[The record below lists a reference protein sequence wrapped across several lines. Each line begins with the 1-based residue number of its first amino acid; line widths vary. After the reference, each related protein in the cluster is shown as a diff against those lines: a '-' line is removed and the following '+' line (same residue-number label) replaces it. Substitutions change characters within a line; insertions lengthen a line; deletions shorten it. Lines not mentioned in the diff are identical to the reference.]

1 MDRLEQAISR
11 GDRIHF
17 IGVGGVMMSSLALE
31 LARRGSI
38 VTGNDRSASAMTEKL
53 ERAGIPVSIGHRP
66 EYIDGA
72 AVIVKNAAIPE
83 TSPDLAA
90 ARAKG
95 LPVYERPQVLG
106 LIMREYERSIG
117 VSGTHG
123 KSTTSGMLTHA
134 LRALSAEPTAFLG
147 ASLAEIGG
155 TYVLGHDD
163 WFVAESCEYCRSFL
177 CLNPQT
183 AVILNVEADHLD
195 YYSGIEEIIGAFRDF
210 AENTPAVGGK
220 VVVNADSAN
229 AMRAVAGVE
238 REILTF
244 GRKNGRF
251 RAENPQVDHGCWRYT
266 LTDNGE
272 PLCKVAL
279 SVPGEH
285 NISNSLAVAATLLS
299 HGIEPAAAAK
309 AIGSYPG
316 VERRFQKVGEY
327 HGAVV
332 IDDYAHHPD
341 ELETTIATARS
352 YGYARVV
359 CLFQPHTY
367 SRTVLL
373 KDRFC
378 EVLAKADL
386 TLLTDIYSAREQ
398 NTFGISSADLA
409 REIPGALYVPS
420 LTDAARALADLAAPG
435 DLILVCGAG
444 DVNRAAHLLLS
455 K

>member
-1 MDRLEQAISR
+1 M
-11 GDRIHF
+11 
-17 IGVGGVMMSSLALE
+17 
-31 LARRGSI
+31 
-38 VTGNDRSASAMTEKL
+38 
-53 ERAGIPVSIGHRP
+53 
-66 EYIDGA
+66 
-72 AVIVKNAAIPE
+72 
-83 TSPDLAA
+83 
-90 ARAKG
+90 
-95 LPVYERPQVLG
+95 
-106 LIMREYERSIG
+106 
-117 VSGTHG
+117 
-123 KSTTSGMLTHA
+123 
-134 LRALSAEPTAFLG
+134 
-147 ASLAEIGG
+147 
-155 TYVLGHDD
+155 
-163 WFVAESCEYCRSFL
+163 
-177 CLNPQT
+177 
-183 AVILNVEADHLD
+183 
-195 YYSGIEEIIGAFRDF
+195 
-210 AENTPAVGGK
+210 
-220 VVVNADSAN
+220 
-229 AMRAVAGVE
+229 
-238 REILTF
+238 
-244 GRKNGRF
+244 
-251 RAENPQVDHGCWRYT
+251 
-266 LTDNGE
+266 
-272 PLCKVAL
+272 AL
-279 SVPGEH
+279 SVSGEH

-299 HGIEPAAAAK
+299 YGIEPAAAAK
-309 AIGSYPG
+309 AIESYPG